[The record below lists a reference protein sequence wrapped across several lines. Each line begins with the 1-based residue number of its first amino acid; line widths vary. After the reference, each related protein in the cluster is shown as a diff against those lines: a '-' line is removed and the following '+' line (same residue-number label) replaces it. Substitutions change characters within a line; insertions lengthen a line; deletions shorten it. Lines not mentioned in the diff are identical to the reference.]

1 MRMKSITKLFLT
13 GLATILPIAVTV
25 YVLYWL
31 GTTAES
37 ILGPVLERAIP
48 KRYYRPGF
56 GVVAG
61 VGVVFVVGVLMKAYL
76 FRSLVALGER
86 ILGRIPLVKTLY
98 CALRDL
104 MDFFAEERPRM
115 TPVTVQLGDT
125 GMRLI
130 GFVTRENLT
139 NTPLG
144 VEDQDT
150 VAVFLPMSYQMGGFT
165 IMVPRSA
172 VRKIDMS
179 VEQAMRFAVT
189 AGIATTAG
197 A

>member
-1 MRMKSITKLFLT
+1 MKSVTKLFLT

-25 YVLYWL
+25 YILYWL

-37 ILGPVLERAIP
+37 ILGPVAERIIP
-48 KRYYRPGF
+48 REYYRRGF
-56 GVVAG
+56 GVAAG
-61 VGVVFVVGVLMKAYL
+61 IGVVFLVGVLMKAYL

-115 TPVTVQLGDT
+115 MPVTVRLGDT
-125 GMRLI
+125 DMRLI
-130 GFVTRENLT
+130 GFVTRDDLMDS
-139 NTPLG
+139 PLG
-144 VEDQDT
+144 ADGGDT

-165 IMVPRSA
+165 VMVPRSA

-189 AGIATTAG
+189 AGIATGAG
-197 A
+197 S

>member
-1 MRMKSITKLFLT
+1 MKSITKLFLT

-56 GVVAG
+56 GVAAG
-61 VGVVFVVGVLMKAYL
+61 IGVVLLVGVLMKAYL
-76 FRSLVALGER
+76 FPSLVALSAGS
-86 ILGRIPLVKTLY
+86 LGRIAQLKTRY

-104 MDFFAEERPRM
+104 MDFFADERPRM

-125 GMRLI
+125 RMRLI
-130 GFVTRENLT
+130 GFVTREDLT
-139 NTPLG
+139 DTPLG
-144 VEDQDT
+144 VEDQEP

-179 VEQAMRFAVT
+179 VEQAMRFAIT
-189 AGIATTAG
+189 AGMVTTAG